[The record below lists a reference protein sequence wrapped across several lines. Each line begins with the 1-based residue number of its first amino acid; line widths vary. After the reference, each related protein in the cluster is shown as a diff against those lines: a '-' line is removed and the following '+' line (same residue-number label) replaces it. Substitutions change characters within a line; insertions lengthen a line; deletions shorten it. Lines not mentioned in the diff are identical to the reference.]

1 MLLITNII
9 LSILLKIIHDFFSF
23 TDGLNIMIVKN
34 NEESL
39 YMLVS
44 LNKIFKEEVLI
55 LKEAIDL
62 EKEKGKAILH
72 AKAQRLQELT
82 KKSDDLLH
90 SLIDI
95 ENQRYTMIGEL
106 IEKYKERLHI
116 SSINL
121 TNFIKV
127 IQELKNENQSNLKTW
142 EDTIDDLILTLKNFK
157 ESAQNLKEE
166 VETNQKLLMR
176 TKNVI
181 TNLLDKIEKN
191 DKTYI
196 NRRRVVSNALLINQS
211 V

>member
-1 MLLITNII
+1 
-9 LSILLKIIHDFFSF
+9 
-23 TDGLNIMIVKN
+23 MIVKN

-142 EDTIDDLILTLKNFK
+142 EETIDDLILTLKNFK

-191 DKTYI
+191 DKTYT
-196 NRRRVVSNALLINQS
+196 NRRKTVSNALLVNQS